1 MQHNPVKAVDT
12 VQVGYFIIQHNL
24 SLRSHTIK
32 NLTEVLQQRK
42 HLMTTHQ
49 KLVTHTTDRL
59 DARNTLGATWISK
72 ACTWMSFVEAKT
84 SGAASHSFTRLMC
97 EMPRLNCLEEAMLSG
112 GRFLAPHYLMNSLLT
127 FSLLSI
133 YFSFHKLA
141 VYQLFIYFHYSKS
154 FSVIPPIFFFFFC
167 VYVSILIYR
176 ILT

>member
-1 MQHNPVKAVDT
+1 M
-12 VQVGYFIIQHNL
+12 F
-24 SLRSHTIK
+24 
-32 NLTEVLQQRK
+32 QQRK

-49 KLVTHTTDRL
+49 ELVTHTTDRL

-97 EMPRLNCLEEAMLSG
+97 EMPGLNCLEEAMLSG

-133 YFSFHKLA
+133 YFSFYKLV
-141 VYQLFIYFHYSKS
+141 VYQLFIYFHYCKS
-154 FSVIPPIFFFFFC
+154 FSVIPSIFFLRLC
-167 VYVSILIYR
+167 KHINLPYSNLPKYNSSNEINH
-176 ILT
+176 